1 MAKLANPMDKYVD
14 WQINALHSVLIGDE
28 PFFYR
33 KMCRYISQKFNI
45 SLLEAEKLPVDY
57 ILLHYFESQYE
68 EWEEKDLIKL
78 AKELCA
84 PDIAD
89 KEEEQIQAVI
99 DELDA
104 EYEQQEEQK
113 KDKKESL
120 ELPKMKEFDLKF
132 EE

>member
-1 MAKLANPMDKYVD
+1 MDKYVD

-28 PFFYR
+28 LFYYR
-33 KMCRYISQKFNI
+33 KMCRTISQKFNI

-57 ILLHYFESQYE
+57 ILLHYFESEYE

-104 EYEQQEEQK
+104 EYERKQELQN
-113 KDKKESL
+113 DKKESL
-120 ELPKMKEFDLKF
+120 PLPKMKEFNLNF